1 MSNFLRSLSL
11 LVALFSVN
19 AAQAGVLIGQTRASE
34 KSTAAPR
41 VLWAQPSE
49 LNPAGGAPQVLRSLP
64 FTLAEELPPSSE
76 IYEELL
82 LPDTHPRAR
91 ALPKSLFDSEPSFA
105 GSELRTIVEQGPAA
119 NRICLTFLGDG
130 YTESEKERFFSDVDR
145 LTKDLFTGSTFASYL
160 PLFNV
165 YAVFTPSR
173 DSGITDGAIKKQTAF
188 GLYRSPAGSKRAIM
202 PGNTSA
208 LESALRL
215 APKTDYPIVIA
226 NDDYY
231 GGLGGRYAITTRS
244 IESGAIVLRHE
255 LGHNFGNVGEEYDGG
270 QVYSGANSTRS
281 ATSPAWAHWVS
292 GRSRAYEMKML
303 DGQYVWKNLAEGPV
317 RSTFD
322 FPQPN
327 SKGAYWFDVQLSSV
341 GWASA
346 DDVVVLLDGQPIA
359 IEGKYTVDRSFF
371 KMKPDRSLAP
381 GRHTLEIRNG
391 TIDRDNVLAFANVYA
406 YEGDYA
412 FDGTYGAFMTYDTFG
427 SVSYR
432 PTHEHCLMRDMAT
445 PHFCSVDLENMWI
458 RFLDRMSLIDGL
470 AVKKDP
476 AGARVVSLE
485 AADLPGLDIRWYARS
500 TQGTE
505 QELPEMRGQRQWI
518 LAADATYA
526 QLVARVELVTLE
538 VRKPSAKFKA
548 ERSLAL

>member
-1 MSNFLRSLSL
+1 MPKLPRSL
-11 LVALFSVN
+11 ALFAAVFYLN
-19 AAQAGVLIGQTRASE
+19 ASQAAVLVGQTRAHE
-34 KSTAAPR
+34 KSTSAPR
-41 VLWAQPSE
+41 VLWAEKTE
-49 LNPAGGAPQVLRSLP
+49 LEPVDGAPQVLRSLP
-64 FTLAEELPPSSE
+64 FALAEELPPSSE
-76 IYEELL
+76 IYEEVL
-82 LPDTHPRAR
+82 LPETHPRAR
-91 ALPKSLFDSEPSFA
+91 ALPKALFDSEPAFA
-105 GSELRTIVEQGPAA
+105 GSELRTIIEQGPPA
-119 NRICLTFLGDG
+119 NRICLTFIGDG
-130 YTESEKERFFSDVDR
+130 YTENERERFFSDVDR

-173 DSGITDGAIKKQTAF
+173 DSGITDGSIKKQTAF

-208 LESALRL
+208 MESALRM

-226 NDDYY
+226 NDEYY

-270 QVYSGANSTRS
+270 QVYSGANATRS
-281 ATSPAWAHWVS
+281 ATNPPWAHWVN
-292 GRSRAYEMKML
+292 GRSRVYEMRML
-303 DGQYVWKNLAEGPV
+303 DGQYVWKNLAEGSV

-322 FPQPN
+322 FPQP
-327 SKGAYWFDVQLSSV
+327 SGKGAYWFEVQFSSV
-341 GWASA
+341 GWATP
-346 DDVVVLLDGQPIA
+346 DDVVILLDGQPVA

-371 KMKPDRSLAP
+371 KVKPDRSLAP

-391 TIDRDNVLAFANVYA
+391 SVDRDNVLAFANVYA

-412 FDGTYGAFMTYDTFG
+412 FDGTYGAFMTYDTYG

-432 PTHEHCLMRDMAT
+432 PTHEQCLMRDMTT

-476 AGARVVSLE
+476 AGGRTVSLE
-485 AADLPGLDIRWYARS
+485 APELPGLDIRWYGRS
-500 TQGTE
+500 AQGTE
-505 QELPEMRGQRQWI
+505 QELTEMRGQRQW
-518 LAADATYA
+518 LLPVDSSLT
-526 QLVARVELVTLE
+526 QLTARVELATPE
-538 VRKPSAKFKA
+538 VRKPTAKFKA
-548 ERSLAL
+548 ERLLKL

>member
-1 MSNFLRSLSL
+1 MSKLSRALVLSATFLSWN
-11 LVALFSVN
+11 VVH
-19 AAQAGVLIGQTRASE
+19 AGVIVGQIRPTE
-34 KSTAAPR
+34 KSTSR
-41 VLWAQPSE
+41 KVLWAKPTA
-49 LNPAGGAPQVLRSLP
+49 LAPVEGDTQLLRSLP

-76 IYEELL
+76 IYEEILL
-82 LPDTHPRAR
+82 SDSHPEAHLKTR
-91 ALPKSLFDSEPSFA
+91 FDSEPA
-105 GSELRTIVEQGPAA
+105 LIGSELRTIVEQGPAA
-119 NRICLTFLGDG
+119 NRICLTFIGDG
-130 YTESEKERFFSDVDR
+130 YTETEKERFFSDVDR

-165 YAVFTPSR
+165 YAVFAPSR

-208 LESALRL
+208 MESAIAR

-244 IESGAIVLRHE
+244 LESGAIVLRHE

-281 ATSPAWAHWVS
+281 ATTPPWAHWVN
-292 GRSRAYEMKML
+292 GRSRTYEMKML

-317 RSTFD
+317 RSTFE
-322 FPQPN
+322 FPQP
-327 SKGAYWFDVQLSSV
+327 SGKGAYWFEVQFSSV
-341 GWASA
+341 GWASP
-346 DDVVVLLDGQPIA
+346 DDVVVVLDGQPVS

-371 KMKPDRSLAP
+371 KIKPDRSLAP

-391 TIDRDNVLAFANVYA
+391 SIDRDNVLAFANVYA
-406 YEGDYA
+406 YEADYA
-412 FDGTYGAFMTYDTFG
+412 FDGTYGAFMTYDTYG

-432 PTHEHCLMRDMAT
+432 PTHEHCLMRDMTT

-470 AVKKDP
+470 TIAKDP
-476 AGARVVSLE
+476 AGGRTVSL
-485 AADLPGLDIRWYARS
+485 AAVELPGLDIRWYGR
-500 TQGTE
+500 TLQGGE
-505 QELPEMRGQRQWI
+505 QELTEVRGQRQWLLPLNSPLTEI
-518 LAADATYA
+518 S
-526 QLVARVELVTLE
+526 ARVEFTTSE
-538 VRKPSAKFKA
+538 VRKPSPKFKA
-548 ERSLAL
+548 SRSVPL